1 MNNKEEA
8 DNRLLPLNYF
18 LMKKLQGR
26 VKTLP
31 YVIYFVMHSSNEPGE
46 PSGVS
51 ITTNLSDSYCLQA
64 HAWLSTCRPERL
76 RLP

>member
-18 LMKKLQGR
+18 LIKKLQGR
-26 VKTLP
+26 VKPLP
-31 YVIYFVMHSSNEPGE
+31 YVIYLVMHSSNEPGE

-51 ITTNLSDSYCLQA
+51 ITTNLSGSYCLQA
-64 HAWLSTCRPERL
+64 HAWLSTCRPGQQL
-76 RLP
+76 LP